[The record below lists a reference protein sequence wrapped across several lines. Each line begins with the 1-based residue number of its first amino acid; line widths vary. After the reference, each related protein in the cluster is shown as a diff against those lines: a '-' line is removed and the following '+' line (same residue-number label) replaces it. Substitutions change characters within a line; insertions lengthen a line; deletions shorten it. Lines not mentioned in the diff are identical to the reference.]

1 MKCVAVIEIP
11 KGGCLKYEIRDDGTL
26 ELDRVLP
33 RGLSYPSNYGFIPDT
48 LACDGD
54 ALDVLLLSDYP
65 LHIGCHVECRPIGV
79 LIMSDEKGLDEK
91 IIAVPSHGVDESYD
105 SIESIHDVSARTLKE
120 IKMFFELYKT
130 IDSDRWTRVEGF
142 EDVEFAEGLIHKYR
156 EDKCQDTPCFEDN
169 L

>member
-11 KGGCLKYEIRDDGTL
+11 KEGRLKYEIREDGTL

-54 ALDVLLLSDYP
+54 ALDVLLLTDYP

-91 IIAVPSHGVDESYD
+91 IIAVPSHDVDESYD

-120 IKMFFELYKT
+120 IKMFFELYKS
-130 IDSDRWTRVEGF
+130 IDSDRWTRVDRF
-142 EDVEFAEGLIHKYR
+142 EDVDFAEGLIQKY
-156 EDKCQDTPCFEDN
+156 QDNFVQYDENETKV
-169 L
+169 